1 MTTRMTRWAV
11 LVALPAALA
20 GCFSISPA
28 TSTAPWPLRSA
39 AAGCWELEIG
49 PRLRG
54 RFPRPARMRL
64 DTAVQG
70 EHLALRLLS
79 AEADSARRFHWRG
92 WAPMA
97 DGRGV
102 YLWIGDGFTGGDARL
117 RVRGDALSGTAA
129 TTSDVLEL
137 VRHAPVTGQRIA
149 CPDSLAS

>member
-1 MTTRMTRWAV
+1 MTTRLLRWTV

-20 GCFSISPA
+20 GCLGVRPA
-28 TSTAPWPLRSA
+28 TSTAPSPLRSA

-49 PRLRG
+49 PRLR
-54 RFPRPARMRL
+54 RRWPEPARVRL

-79 AEADSARRFHWRG
+79 AEADSAMRFHFRG
-92 WAPMA
+92 WAPLA

-102 YLWIGDGFTGGDARL
+102 YLWIGDGFTGSDARL
-117 RVRGDALSGTAA
+117 RVRGNALSGTAA

-137 VRHAPVTGQRIA
+137 IRHAPVTGRRIA
-149 CPDSLAS
+149 CPDELAP